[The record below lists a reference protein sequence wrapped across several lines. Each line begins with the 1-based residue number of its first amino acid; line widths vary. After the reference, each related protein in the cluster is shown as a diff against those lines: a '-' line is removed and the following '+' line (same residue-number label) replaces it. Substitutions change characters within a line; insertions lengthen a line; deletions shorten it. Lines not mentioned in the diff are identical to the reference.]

1 MRRLAAL
8 ALVVATATLAPPALA
23 ASRPALTRLW
33 HAYPLGHTRLQTT
46 PPPPS
51 TATTATTTGRAPSHR
66 ARPDHAGA
74 EDSPRVTAVLASA
87 AATVTVLVMVAVGRH
102 FGWVLRGARPKPV
115 RPRRRILPGDPA
127 QVAFFCA
134 AAAIGIVVGILIP
147 LIA

>member
-1 MRRLAAL
+1 VRRLAVL

-46 PPPPS
+46 PPPAS
-51 TATTATTTGRAPSHR
+51 TAATGPATGSPRSHR
-66 ARPDHAGA
+66 IRPRRPAT

-87 AATVTVLVMVAVGRH
+87 AAAVTVLVMVAVGRH
-102 FGWVLRGARPKPV
+102 FGWILRGAGREPV

-127 QVAFFCA
+127 QVAFFA
-134 AAAIGIVVGILIP
+134 AAAVIGIVVGILIP

>member
-1 MRRLAAL
+1 VRRLAVL

-46 PPPPS
+46 PVPS

-66 ARPDHAGA
+66 ARPHHAGA

-87 AATVTVLVMVAVGRH
+87 AAAVTVLVMVAIGRH
-102 FGWVLRGARPKPV
+102 LGWILRGARRETV

-127 QVAFFCA
+127 QVAFFATA
-134 AAAIGIVVGILIP
+134 AVIGIVVGILIP